1 MMNYGL
7 MIFYSTLGTSHFPP
21 WRSHIHMQCFHILR
35 VSVPLAYSEDM
46 RPSTKCWEKSLRS
59 KVFHRA
65 ELLDG
70 TRDSVFPA
78 PLARAHWLALKNMQ
92 CFHML
97 RRCVGFSWRS
107 PCVTK
112 SATHLLVFIVLFPTC
127 SPFLVYLVYFVVSKS
142 TFKTTIAFLRLKK
155 AYFEKAY

>member
-1 MMNYGL
+1 MRCYEL
-7 MIFYSTLGTSHFPP
+7 MIFYSPLGTTRERSERNPKP
-21 WRSHIHMQCFHILR
+21 WRSHIHMQCFHTLR

-70 TRDSVFPA
+70 TRDSV
-78 PLARAHWLALKNMQ
+78 LALKNMQ

-97 RRCVGFSWRS
+97 RRCVGFSWAKPLCYEKSDAS
-107 PCVTK
+107 PCVHSVVPHMQ
-112 SATHLLVFIVLFPTC
+112 SAHSAPRTPNPDPRTV
-127 SPFLVYLVYFVVSKS
+127 
-142 TFKTTIAFLRLKK
+142 A
-155 AYFEKAY
+155 